1 MMKNMVRML
10 ILTLSLSTIL
20 SANIQF
26 DENNPNDEFAKMQ
39 KFVNNMMGSSFFQDG
54 FRNLNNISYPR
65 MDMQELDD
73 KFVIKFELAGIDKN
87 DIKLSLKDTVLI
99 LEGEKKV
106 SKDDKSKNYIKHE
119 IFVGKFKRAIK
130 LPRNTITNK
139 LQNKY
144 KNGILTVTIPKKKVS
159 KASYRVLKIN

>member
-1 MMKNMVRML
+1 MKNIVRIL

-39 KFVNNMMGSSFFQDG
+39 KFVNNMIGKNFFQDG
-54 FRNLNNISYPR
+54 FRSLKNISYPR

-73 KFVIKFELAGIDKN
+73 KFIIKFELAGIDKN

-99 LEGEKKV
+99 LEGEKKAV
-106 SKDDKSKNYIKHE
+106 KGDKSKNYIKHE

-130 LPRNTITNK
+130 LPRNTVTNK